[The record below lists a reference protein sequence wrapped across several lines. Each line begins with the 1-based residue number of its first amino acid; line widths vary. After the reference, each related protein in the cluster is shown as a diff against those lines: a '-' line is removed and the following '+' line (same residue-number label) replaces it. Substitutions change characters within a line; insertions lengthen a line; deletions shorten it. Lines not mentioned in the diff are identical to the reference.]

1 MMTRTGLSD
10 FTTNGKRLAI
20 LSLLALCIGILSGFV
35 AFILL
40 RLIGLITHLAYDG
53 RVGWSLIAPNPHHWG
68 ILSILVPVLGGLVV
82 GLLAKY
88 GSDKIRGH
96 GIPEAIQAILEN
108 NSVMDARVAVFKPL
122 ASAITIGTG
131 GPFGAEGPIIMT
143 GGAVGSLVSQFFRLS
158 SLERRTL
165 LVAGAAGGMSATFGS
180 PIAAVLLAVEL
191 LLFEWRPRSLI
202 PVTIASAMAEAIRAW
217 LIGTAPIFGTPLS
230 GTLPLTVLIWALVI
244 GVAAGLVSG
253 VLTKLVYFLEDAY
266 HKLPMHWVWW
276 PALGGFAVG
285 LGGLIDP
292 RALGVGYPTI
302 RTLDAGHLLWEAA
315 LILFV
320 VKAVIWTVSLSS
332 GTSGGVLAPLLL
344 LGGALGMILSPLFP
358 GHLAGVAATMGMA
371 AMLGGTM
378 RVPFTATI
386 FALETTHNWALLL
399 PVFVAAVAGMAVT
412 VLWIPRSILTEKVA
426 RRGVHVAREYSVNP
440 LESQSVSQVMVPRDQ
455 VFVLNGNL
463 SIAEAAHRIAG
474 QSGSNR
480 TSYPVVDRDPDRAIG
495 TIESTTL
502 FSQAERAPDTSVKDL
517 AQPLLTIGDWER
529 VRTAVEQMARHNQPE
544 LVVVDSQ
551 GTWVGFM
558 SQSDTFT
565 TWKKAIAAEDDR
577 QRIFDWPTFGKN
589 NS

>member
-440 LESQSVSQVMVPRDQ
+440 LESQSVRQVMVPRDQ
-455 VFVLNGNL
+455 VFVLDGNL

-544 LVVVDSQ
+544 LVVVDNQ

>member
-495 TIESTTL
+495 TIESTTI
-502 FSQAERAPDTSVKDL
+502 FGQAERAPDTSVKDL

>member
-440 LESQSVSQVMVPRDQ
+440 LESQSVRQVMVPRDQ

-495 TIESTTL
+495 TIESTTI

-544 LVVVDSQ
+544 LIVVDNQ